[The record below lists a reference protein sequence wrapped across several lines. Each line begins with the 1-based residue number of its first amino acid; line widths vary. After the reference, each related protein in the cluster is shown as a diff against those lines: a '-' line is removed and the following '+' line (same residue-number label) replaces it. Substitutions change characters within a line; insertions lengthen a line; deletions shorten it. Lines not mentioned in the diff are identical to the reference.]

1 MTALI
6 PLVPHI
12 ASECLE
18 KLGEK
23 NVEFWPKFDKN
34 LLEKQ
39 KIKIAIQINGRTKE
53 VLEVDKDLSEKGI
66 VKISKENNK
75 INKNL
80 MNKDIIKIIFVKNK
94 IINFLVK

>member
-1 MTALI
+1 M
-6 PLVPHI
+6 
-12 ASECLE
+12 
-18 KLGEK
+18 
-23 NVEFWPKFDKN
+23 DKN
-34 LLEKQ
+34 LLGKQ

>member
-1 MTALI
+1 MTILI

-12 ASECLE
+12 ANECLE
-18 KLGEK
+18 KLGAE
-23 NVEFWPKFDKN
+23 NVEFWPKFDKK
-34 LLEKQ
+34 LLGKQ
-39 KIKIAIQINGRTKE
+39 KIKIAIQINGRTKG
-53 VLEVDKDLSEKGI
+53 VLEVDKDLSEANI

-80 MNKDIIKIIFVKNK
+80 KNKDIIKIIFVKNK

>member
-1 MTALI
+1 MTILI

-12 ASECLE
+12 SSECLE
-18 KLGEK
+18 KLGEE
-23 NVEFWPKFDKN
+23 NVEFWPKFDKK

-39 KIKIAIQINGRTKE
+39 RIKIAVQINGKTRE
-53 VLEVDKDLSEKGI
+53 VLEVDKDLSEKDI
-66 VKISKENNK
+66 VKISEENDK

-80 MNKDIIKIIFVKNK
+80 MNKDIIRIIFVKNK